1 MTENQDAPRVDLKLL
16 LNDQSNVVF
25 TKPGAAVSEVTHMS
39 PGMKANAFFFSH
51 KKWAGK
57 YYNCENHPGLLSA
70 RWKQATGGWH
80 DKVVVDMGCGPGNL
94 ARLGLGHPKLLVGV
108 DISEGALEKAAEHG
122 YQTLYADVHS
132 TPLKSGIADLV
143 TANAL
148 LHHIDDVEKVLAEC
162 ARLVKPGGM
171 LITDEDPI
179 LSQTAFSGLSSWI
192 TKIHSRIPLSR
203 VKHHPTIKWK
213 HTSRSEIINRL
224 KTEIHFKH
232 PGDGID
238 LNFFDRVLK
247 PLGFTVKTYPHAHIA
262 GDEIFNDE
270 KGRHSTLER
279 LAQLAAGLNPDATD
293 LQLSVMCIATR
304 TG

>member
-1 MTENQDAPRVDLKLL
+1 M
-16 LNDQSNVVF
+16 
-25 TKPGAAVSEVTHMS
+25 
-39 PGMKANAFFFSH
+39 
-51 KKWAGK
+51 
-57 YYNCENHPGLLSA
+57 
-70 RWKQATGGWH
+70 
-80 DKVVVDMGCGPGNL
+80 
-94 ARLGLGHPKLLVGV
+94 
-108 DISEGALEKAAEHG
+108 
-122 YQTLYADVHS
+122 HS

-270 KGRHSTLER
+270 KGRRSTLER

-304 TG
+304 TGLDQLLATPQLPMKASHLAGTLPRTLQ